1 MAVLGDLVVKIR
13 ADIKDLQSKMAKAAD
28 KVKQSQDKIKKS
40 TAGTSKRIGAFQ
52 HRFSNAATAVAA
64 LQGPLGPLAGRI
76 RSVGALFGSAGFL
89 VGAFALAIAG
99 LVAAFRSLAMAASR
113 AEQAQAKFNALVKS
127 TNMAAGQTSEGL
139 ERMARD
145 MAKDTLFSVTQMRDA
160 MGVMLTF
167 KDVAGDS
174 FGRAM
179 SVATDMSQVLGTDVK
194 SSVLQ
199 LGKALEAPEIGL
211 SMLRRSGISF
221 TQDQKDLITSLAR
234 TGQKGEALNMILA
247 QIEGQ
252 LGGTAKAAAGTGGK
266 VTLAGAFDELTRKIG
281 LFMEQLF
288 EGTEIMSKFA
298 EFVMKL
304 ANMIPALDLSG
315 MNFSE
320 LAAGLNNA
328 NVELSVLNAKIKE
341 LESRDTN
348 IFTKGGVDA
357 QIAALKK
364 QAKEQEELINKF
376 KEEIAIREKAE
387 AANAKATAKTNE
399 VIIEQSQAYKDAKK
413 KLKDMSN
420 AMQSKTK
427 TLGVYGADLKI
438 LNLQEKLLNEERKK
452 SPNLSKEME
461 KAIRDLVEAQREQ
474 IEEQERM
481 AEAFGHIEK
490 AVNTAF
496 STMENSIVDLIR
508 GTKSLKDV
516 MKTIMQ
522 QFIADITTSIMKML
536 ILDRLK
542 EQIMGAVGKSTQS
555 GAIGNILGSIFG
567 SRATGGS
574 VGSKSPYMVGEKGP
588 ELFIPNTSG
597 RVAPLNKAQT
607 GLEMGGK
614 SPIVVEQHINFS
626 TGIQSTVR
634 SEVLN
639 LLPQIQNSTIAAVQE
654 ARMRGGKFAE
664 SFGG

>member
-1 MAVLGDLVVKIR
+1 M
-13 ADIKDLQSKMAKAAD
+13 
-28 KVKQSQDKIKKS
+28 
-40 TAGTSKRIGAFQ
+40 
-52 HRFSNAATAVAA
+52 
-64 LQGPLGPLAGRI
+64 
-76 RSVGALFGSAGFL
+76 
-89 VGAFALAIAG
+89 
-99 LVAAFRSLAMAASR
+99 
-113 AEQAQAKFNALVKS
+113 
-127 TNMAAGQTSEGL
+127 
-139 ERMARD
+139 
-145 MAKDTLFSVTQMRDA
+145 
-160 MGVMLTF
+160 
-167 KDVAGDS
+167 
-174 FGRAM
+174 
-179 SVATDMSQVLGTDVK
+179 
-194 SSVLQ
+194 
-199 LGKALEAPEIGL
+199 
-211 SMLRRSGISF
+211 
-221 TQDQKDLITSLAR
+221 
-234 TGQKGEALNMILA
+234 
-247 QIEGQ
+247 
-252 LGGTAKAAAGTGGK
+252 
-266 VTLAGAFDELTRKIG
+266 
-281 LFMEQLF
+281 
-288 EGTEIMSKFA
+288 
-298 EFVMKL
+298 
-304 ANMIPALDLSG
+304 
-315 MNFSE
+315 
-320 LAAGLNNA
+320 
-328 NVELSVLNAKIKE
+328 
-341 LESRDTN
+341 
-348 IFTKGGVDA
+348 
-357 QIAALKK
+357 
-364 QAKEQEELINKF
+364 
-376 KEEIAIREKAE
+376 
-387 AANAKATAKTNE
+387 
-399 VIIEQSQAYKDAKK
+399 
-413 KLKDMSN
+413 KDMTH
-420 AMQSKTK
+420 AMNSKTK

-490 AVNTAF
+490 AVKTAF

-567 SRATGGS
+567 RRATGGS
-574 VGSKSPYMVGEKGP
+574 VGSKSPYMVGERGP

-597 RVAPLNKAQT
+597 RIAPLNKAQT